1 VGMLKRKI
9 FSMIL
14 TVFVILGGL
23 TMTFPVMATP
33 TTEAGFYVHAKLP
46 KNQLDKTLT
55 YFDLR
60 MQPEQTQTLEIEI
73 INQLDMPLVID
84 VEAISASTNRH
95 GIIDYKTPF
104 VRDETLRFPF
114 STLAKVRDKT
124 LTVPALSSQT
134 AAITIT
140 MPEESFDGI
149 ILGGLIFTRKQD
161 KIESSKITMMNNVFS
176 YVVGVKLSE
185 SDVVVNPQFEL
196 INVAPASVHYQ
207 PEFVHAIRNSQASI
221 VKNMDVEVTVK
232 DKNGIIWAQAKK
244 SNIDMAPNSI
254 LPLGAPLSGS
264 AFVTGEYISDVI
276 VTYDGR
282 TFSYQYDFVIDSP
295 HANIINDEIITD
307 VLTESTPWHI
317 MIICLS
323 LSLIIILLLA
333 LLKRKK
339 NKGT

>member
-1 VGMLKRKI
+1 
-9 FSMIL
+9 MIL
-14 TVFVILGGL
+14 TVFAALGGL
-23 TMTFPVMATP
+23 TMAFPVMAAP
-33 TTEAGFYVHAKLP
+33 ETEAGFYVHAKLP
-46 KNQLDKTLT
+46 ENQLDKTLT

-124 LTVPALSSQT
+124 LTVPARSSQT

-149 ILGGLIFTRKQD
+149 ILGGLTFTRKQD
-161 KIESSKITMMNNVFS
+161 KLESSKTTIMNNVFS

-196 INVAPASVHYQ
+196 INVAPQSVHYQ

-232 DKNGIIWAQAKK
+232 SKNGVIWAQAEK

-254 LPLGAPLSGS
+254 LPLGAPLNGS
-264 AFVTGEYISDVI
+264 TFVAGEYISDVT
-276 VTYDGR
+276 VTYDGQ
-282 TFSYQYDFVIDSP
+282 TFSHQYDFVIDSP

-307 VLTESTPWHI
+307 ASTKSTPWHI

-323 LSLIIILLLA
+323 LSLIIILLLT

-339 NKGT
+339 NRGKEGEMSNETK